1 VHLSVAEA
9 RRVWMHA
16 QRLDARAPFASG
28 PEATVRAVE
37 HLGYVQIDTI
47 FVIERSHHHI
57 LWSRIPGY
65 QRAHLHRAQTTDK
78 TVFEYWA
85 HALAYLPTRDL
96 RYFVTE
102 MARYTS
108 KRWFGTVKPSDIR
121 KIVERLE
128 GSGPLAIRD
137 IDDDVL
143 VDKHHPWASKKP
155 SKRALELAFFKGL
168 VTIAARTGIEKTYD
182 LFERHLGPK
191 PVAARPA
198 EIAAYRLDRALR
210 AQGLVSLASVCHLD
224 APRKPAV
231 LREIEAR
238 VRRGLLTPVRIDG
251 QPLHWMSAETD
262 VPAHIEPLVHI
273 LNPFDPLVIQ
283 RKRLEALFGY
293 AHRFEAYLPKEK
305 RVFGY
310 FGLPV
315 LVGDRVVAVID
326 TKADR
331 SERRLLIQKWT
342 WLPKQRSPE
351 TKRSI
356 EEELGRFEAFQV
368 VV

>member
-1 VHLSVAEA
+1 
-9 RRVWMHA
+9 MHA
-16 QRLDARAPFASG
+16 ERLDERAPFGDDAA
-28 PEATVRAVE
+28 ATVRAIE

-57 LWSRIPGY
+57 LWSRIPRY
-65 QRAHLHRAQTTDK
+65 RREHLRRAQTIDK

-96 RYFVTE
+96 RYFVTD
-102 MARYTS
+102 MKRYTS
-108 KRWFGTVKPSDIR
+108 QRWFGTVKASDIR
-121 KIVERLE
+121 KIVQRLE
-128 GSGPLAIRD
+128 ASGPLAIRD

-168 VTIAARTGIEKTYD
+168 VTIAERTGIEKTYD

-191 PVAARPA
+191 PAPARPA
-198 EIAAYRLDRALR
+198 EIAAYALDRALR
-210 AQGLVSLASVCHLD
+210 AQGVVSLASVCHLD

-238 VRRGLLTPVRIDG
+238 VRHGSLVPVTIEGMAD
-251 QPLHWMSAETD
+251 HWMNAETE
-262 VPAHIEPLVHI
+262 VPSEIPPLVHV
-273 LNPFDPLVIQ
+273 LSPFDPLVIQ

-305 RVFGY
+305 RTFGY
-310 FGLPV
+310 FALPV
-315 LVGDRVVAVID
+315 LFGDRVVAVID

-331 SERRLLIQKWT
+331 AARKLLVRKWT

-351 TKRSI
+351 TKRAI
-356 EEELGRFEAFQV
+356 EDELTRFEAFQV
-368 VV
+368 GE